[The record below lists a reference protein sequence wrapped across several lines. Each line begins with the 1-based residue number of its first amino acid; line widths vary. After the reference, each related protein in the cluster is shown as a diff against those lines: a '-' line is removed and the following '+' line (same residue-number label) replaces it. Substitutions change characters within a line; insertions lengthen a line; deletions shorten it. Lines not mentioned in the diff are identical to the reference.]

1 VLLLSIVGT
10 TGLNTTFYVANIFLA
25 RKEKEDYVWAMT
37 QLQRL
42 GLTIHQI
49 LRVIFIDKEDALAAA
64 IKEVF
69 PKARQFYCI

>member
-1 VLLLSIVGT
+1 VPLLSIVRT
-10 TGLNTTFYVANIFLA
+10 TRLNTTFYIANIFLA
-25 RKEKEDYVWAMT
+25 RKEKADYIWAIT
-37 QLQRL
+37 QLQQL

-49 LRVIFIDKEDALAAA
+49 LKVIFINKEDALAAA